1 MEPEPAHIPA
11 SESAEALERHLTEE
25 RAQRE
30 EVERVSRLKDEFLS
44 TLGHELRA
52 PLNAILGW
60 ARLLESG
67 RLGAEEVRRG
77 GQTIVRNVRSLAQLV
92 DDLLDL
98 SAIANG
104 TIRLDAEETDLA
116 EIVQAACET
125 MKDTADAKGVS
136 LRKSLPQAECL
147 VFGDPHRLQQVVWN
161 LLSNAVKFT
170 PRGGSVTITLASDNG
185 DWQVGVVDTGIGL
198 THERLERVFDAFKHV
213 DLASRREYP
222 GLGLGLAIVKE
233 LVELHGGRAW
243 ASSPGEGA
251 GSTFQVRLPRVAPR
265 ERPEPPNPPAAI
277 DDGVDL
283 NGVRVLVVDDESD
296 TLELSRRV
304 LGNCR
309 ALVATAP
316 SVDAA
321 LETLGTFRPNVL
333 VSDLAMPGRD
343 GYELIRVIRRDLGP
357 TQLPAIALTAFA
369 RPEDA
374 VRAHD
379 AGFQMHLAKPVEPEE
394 LVRTVA
400 HLAGR

>member
-1 MEPEPAHIPA
+1 M
-11 SESAEALERHLTEE
+11 
-25 RAQRE
+25 
-30 EVERVSRLKDEFLS
+30 
-44 TLGHELRA
+44 
-52 PLNAILGW
+52 
-60 ARLLESG
+60 
-67 RLGAEEVRRG
+67 
-77 GQTIVRNVRSLAQLV
+77 
-92 DDLLDL
+92 
-98 SAIANG
+98 
-104 TIRLDAEETDLA
+104 
-116 EIVQAACET
+116 
-125 MKDTADAKGVS
+125 
-136 LRKSLPQAECL
+136 
-147 VFGDPHRLQQVVWN
+147 
-161 LLSNAVKFT
+161 
-170 PRGGSVTITLASDNG
+170 
-185 DWQVGVVDTGIGL
+185 
-198 THERLERVFDAFKHV
+198 FDAFKHV

-265 ERPEPPNPPAAI
+265 ERPEPANPPAAI